1 MRSAN
6 SWWASRTR
14 QFRAHL
20 RASVT
25 PEERAALVPWIPS
38 AQLVLFDSMHVA
50 DRRHGLDVVA
60 SLRAEGVGEPDVL
73 VAGLLHDAGK
83 GQTGVWPRV
92 AYTLGSRYGSWI
104 WRVVGVIPRFRAS
117 LDRLRTH
124 AETSAALA
132 AQAGCT
138 ARTVELIRN
147 QDAPLDPEFG
157 ELLRLADEAN

>member
-1 MRSAN
+1 M
-6 SWWASRTR
+6 
-14 QFRAHL
+14 
-20 RASVT
+20 
-25 PEERAALVPWIPS
+25 
-38 AQLVLFDSMHVA
+38 
-50 DRRHGLDVVA
+50 
-60 SLRAEGVGEPDVL
+60 
-73 VAGLLHDAGK
+73 
-83 GQTGVWPRV
+83 
-92 AYTLGSRYGSWI
+92 
-104 WRVVGVIPRFRAS
+104 VGVIPRFRAS